1 MRTLLLVAHI
11 GTAILLIGPTT
22 FATSAFARYATA
34 DALPVAESLHRV
46 TRRYGPAT
54 LAVAAVG
61 LALAQR
67 GAMIAQGWLLA
78 SLVLFAVGWAL
89 LMGVI
94 LPDQARVL
102 ALARRDPAPLAPV
115 RTRLQL
121 ASGVYATIWLV
132 VLVLMVAKP
141 F

>member
-1 MRTLLLVAHI
+1 VRTLLLVLHI
-11 GTAILLIGPTT
+11 GAAILLIGPTT
-22 FATSAFARYATA
+22 VATSAFARYATA
-34 DALPVAESLHRV
+34 DALPVAESLHRIGRV
-46 TRRYGPAT
+46 YGPAT
-54 LAVAAVG
+54 LLVAAAG

-78 SLVLFAVGWAL
+78 SLLLFAVGWAL

-94 LPDQARVL
+94 LPDQARALV
-102 ALARRDPAPLAPV
+102 LARRDPAALAPL
-115 RTRLQL
+115 RARLRA
-121 ASGVYATIWLV
+121 ASGVYAAIWLV